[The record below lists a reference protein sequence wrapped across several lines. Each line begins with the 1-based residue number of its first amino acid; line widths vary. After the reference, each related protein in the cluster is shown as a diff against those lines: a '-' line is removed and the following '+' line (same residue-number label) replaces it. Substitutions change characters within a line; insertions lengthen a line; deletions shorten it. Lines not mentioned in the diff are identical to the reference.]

1 MCCSHEMSV
10 YVLFLSLL
18 GRDLISKLLENNLLT
33 NFLRIYKVYYIFKL
47 SSKTKTDHK
56 ADFDIEIRPND
67 YL

>member
-1 MCCSHEMSV
+1 M

-18 GRDLISKLLENNLLT
+18 GRGLISKLLENNLLT

-56 ADFDIEIRPND
+56 ADFHIEIRPND

>member
-1 MCCSHEMSV
+1 M

-18 GRDLISKLLENNLLT
+18 GRGLISKLLENNLLT